1 MVRASSEDASRTPPC
16 GGVSGMSNREET
28 SGPTQDTLEGLYL
41 SAGLGTPRDSPGRAG
56 GSGWG
61 EGRLGF
67 SVEAAAPATWTRMKR
82 KTTSTS
88 MSTLAYDHSTNNN
101 N

>member
-1 MVRASSEDASRTPPC
+1 
-16 GGVSGMSNREET
+16 MSNREET

-41 SAGLGTPRDSPGRAG
+41 LAGLGTPRDSPGRAG

-67 SVEAAAPATWTRMKR
+67 SAEAAAPMTRTRIKQM
-82 KTTSTS
+82 TTSTS
-88 MSTLAYDHSTNNN
+88 TSRKHYFALKQEAVPV
-101 N
+101 